1 MKYAVM
7 IDIELGHSD
16 YVRENSKVF
25 TDQTPVQLYDTKEE
39 AQAEA
44 NTWNTGRVVEW
55 HDGHR

>member
-25 TDQTPVQLYDTKEE
+25 TNLTPVKLYDTKEE

>member
-7 IDIELGHSD
+7 IDVELGHFD
-16 YVRENSKVF
+16 YVRENPKVF
-25 TDQTPVQLYDTKEE
+25 TNLTPVKLYDTKEE

-55 HDGHR
+55 HNG

>member
-1 MKYAVM
+1 MQYAVM

-25 TDQTPVQLYDTKEE
+25 TSLTPVKLYDTKEE

-55 HDGHR
+55 HNG

>member
-16 YVRENSKVF
+16 YVRENPKVF
-25 TDQTPVQLYDTKEE
+25 TNLTPVKLYDTKEE

-55 HDGHR
+55 HDG

>member
-16 YVRENSKVF
+16 HVRENSKVF
-25 TDQTPVQLYDTKEE
+25 TDLTPVKLYDTKEE

-55 HDGHR
+55 HDD

>member
-7 IDIELGHSD
+7 IDIELGYSD

-25 TDQTPVQLYDTKEE
+25 TNLTPVKLYDTKEE

-44 NTWNTGRVVEW
+44 NKWNTGRVVEW
-55 HDGHR
+55 HDG